1 MTPTT
6 TTTPTRRTR
15 GRVAAALAGLALA
28 VGAPAATAG
37 AHPGH
42 GGERPLGAQLA
53 EVRAAT
59 AKYHDVDAAVA
70 AGYVPAS
77 ECVPHMGYH
86 YQRGVA
92 ATADELDPAAPE
104 ILVYAPRKN
113 GSLKLVAVEYATWD
127 ASASLFGQ
135 AFDAPHPPEG
145 PPFHTLHAWVWQGNP
160 AGVLSPIKPNVRCD

>member
-1 MTPTT
+1 MIPT

-15 GRVAAALAGLALA
+15 SRVAAALAGLALA

-53 EVRAAT
+53 EVRATT
-59 AKYHDVDAAVA
+59 AKYHDVDAATA
-70 AGYVPAS
+70 DGYLPS
-77 ECVPHMGYH
+77 SPCVPNMGYH
-86 YQRGVA
+86 YQRGTA
-92 ATADELDPAAPE
+92 ATAADLDPTAPE

-127 ASASLFGQ
+127 ASASLFGR
-135 AFDAPHPPEG
+135 AFDAPHPHGG

-160 AGVLSPIKPNVRCD
+160 AGVLSPLNPNVSCD